1 MKIFKVLVVLFIAV
15 VFPITKMGNA
25 APTNSG
31 YNYQLYKNFENFGIL
46 IFPKDRIFTGLGEYI
61 KAIGFNPVES
71 GQAVMRFGLKNENQT
86 MMMPESVQNKHSMDR
101 FMTLQVIANDNMV
114 VGIFDPEWGLTIPGP
129 IFNLNG
135 IKENISKT
143 LNLFRGH
150 LKKRETKRYHPD
162 KPKRARLLTKNA
174 VIIIDETSHFIS
186 KLH

>member
-1 MKIFKVLVVLFIAV
+1 MQIFKTVIILFFAV
-15 VFPITKMGNA
+15 AFSTTRVGNA

-31 YNYQLYKNFENFGIL
+31 YSYQLYKNFENFGIL

-61 KAIGFNPVES
+61 KELGFNPVES
-71 GQAVMRFGLKNENQT
+71 GQAVMRFGLKKENQT
-86 MMMPESVQNKHSMDR
+86 LMMPESVQNKHSMDR
-101 FMTLQVIANDNMV
+101 FIILQVIANDNML
-114 VGIFDPEWGLTIPGP
+114 VGIFDPEWGLTLPGP
-129 IFNLNG
+129 IFNLDG

-143 LNLFRGH
+143 LNLFREH

-162 KPKRARLLTKNA
+162 KPERARLLTKNA